1 MKTAD
6 EERAYHE
13 PVLVKEVVHFLALSP
28 GKVIIDCTIG
38 HGGHSLNILK
48 QLGGEGLLVGIDL
61 NSCSLAIAR
70 RRIEHRESVPALVKF
85 VQGNFAD
92 LIPLLKHAKTPP
104 SGGILLDLGSST
116 SQLLDPKLGMSWES
130 DEALDMRLDPQVGP
144 LTAADI
150 VNTWSE
156 EDIARLL
163 REKAQERWSR
173 RIAHRLVE
181 ARKTQP
187 IVTGRRLG
195 ELVAAAI
202 PRKSWPPKIHPATR
216 AFMALRIEVNHEFE
230 NLERVLPQAFEV
242 LEPGGR
248 LVVIS
253 FHSGEDRRVKRFFQS
268 MAHPELTVPWPL
280 PQKGLEPKPQLK
292 ILTRRPRR
300 PSKEEIERN
309 PRSRSARLR
318 AAEKI

>member
-1 MKTAD
+1 MI
-6 EERAYHE
+6 
-13 PVLVKEVVHFLALSP
+13 HFLSLSP

-70 RRIEHRESVPALVKF
+70 RRIEHSESVPALVKF

-92 LIPLLKHAKTPP
+92 LTPLLKHAKTPP
-104 SGGILLDLGSST
+104 SGGILLDLGLST

-156 EDIARLL
+156 EDITRLL

-187 IVTGRRLG
+187 IV
-195 ELVAAAI
+195 
-202 PRKSWPPKIHPATR
+202 
-216 AFMALRIEVNHEFE
+216 
-230 NLERVLPQAFEV
+230 Q
-242 LEPGGR
+242 
-248 LVVIS
+248 
-253 FHSGEDRRVKRFFQS
+253 
-268 MAHPELTVPWPL
+268 
-280 PQKGLEPKPQLK
+280 
-292 ILTRRPRR
+292 
-300 PSKEEIERN
+300 
-309 PRSRSARLR
+309 
-318 AAEKI
+318 